1 MLTFIVLWKKGKN
14 FATKNMSHK
23 KINFTDSR
31 FYSVTPWG
39 WKCKSTHWECSMKNI
54 SWFNDSTLIWWAFW
68 VGFLKVR
75 LFCVCVCG
83 GGEGGRE
90 AKLPLVS
97 QTKELYLHLYI
108 IYDSLLK
115 LVRIMPEA
123 FIFKEIF
130 IFISVPPSFC
140 WL

>member
-1 MLTFIVLWKKGKN
+1 M
-14 FATKNMSHK
+14 
-23 KINFTDSR
+23 
-31 FYSVTPWG
+31 
-39 WKCKSTHWECSMKNI
+39 
-54 SWFNDSTLIWWAFW
+54 
-68 VGFLKVR
+68 GFLKVR

-83 GGEGGRE
+83 GGGGGRE
-90 AKLPLVS
+90 AKLPLVP

-130 IFISVPPSFC
+130 ISISVPPSFC
-140 WL
+140 

>member
-1 MLTFIVLWKKGKN
+1 MGGLFKSSFVL
-14 FATKNMSHK
+14 
-23 KINFTDSR
+23 
-31 FYSVTPWG
+31 
-39 WKCKSTHWECSMKNI
+39 
-54 SWFNDSTLIWWAFW
+54 
-68 VGFLKVR
+68 
-75 LFCVCVCG
+75 CVCLWRRG
-83 GGEGGRE
+83 RGRE
-90 AKLPLVS
+90 AKLPLVP

-140 WL
+140 